1 VARKFGHYNAR
12 RTRSRK
18 HKSEQGYRG
27 DAHLAENVSTLAVLG
42 EWAPSQLH
50 DLGTCLNSPALLVTG
65 RSRRRYPRRASIG
78 QREKTVMTS
87 LAIETGGV
95 AAYRCG
101 IPISK
106 PTLAANDCWP
116 FLGLT
121 VQVGSTN
128 QPMFGVGQNMKS
140 SVNAALTVVD

>member
-18 HKSEQGYRG
+18 HSKSEQGYRG

-65 RSRRRYPRRASIG
+65 RSRRRYPRRAFIG

-87 LAIETGGV
+87 RSAEDHRQLARDCQKI
-95 AAYRCG
+95 AAFSTRNNRTALLEMVRECDR
-101 IPISK
+101 
-106 PTLAANDCWP
+106 LADKQEHATDS
-116 FLGLT
+116 L
-121 VQVGSTN
+121 
-128 QPMFGVGQNMKS
+128 
-140 SVNAALTVVD
+140 